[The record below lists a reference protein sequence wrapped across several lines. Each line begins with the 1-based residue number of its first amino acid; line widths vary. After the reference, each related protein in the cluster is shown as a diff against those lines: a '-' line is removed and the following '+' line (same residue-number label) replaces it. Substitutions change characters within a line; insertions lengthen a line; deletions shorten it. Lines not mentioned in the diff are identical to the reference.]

1 MPSMLMLA
9 DTQFPRFTEG
19 EGSDEKFDK
28 VYNYLY
34 MLLEQLR
41 YTLTNLG
48 SENFNTSDLGEIG
61 EVITE
66 PLSDELQIFR
76 RAMVGENGDISQIAQ
91 SGESII
97 SRISSADGK
106 ISTLTQTSSSLSSR
120 LTAAEGEI
128 SEIKQTPYGLELSVS
143 NEGTSSTIRLL
154 TNSGAEISS
163 ATVRIT
169 GVVTFAALEGEGTT
183 VINGSNITT
192 GTISG
197 NRIYGGT
204 IVGSKIYGGT
214 VTGSLVDI
222 DSSKNAILRFWNGNN
237 QIGEVA
243 TDTNAAGTG
252 KALWIVANSGNAI
265 KLHTQG
271 NISIDAGGTVFL
283 YNVQIANSDN
293 GAGAWTFTSGGI
305 KYNNNVVVAV

>member
-154 TNSGAEISS
+154 ANGTQISS
-163 ATVRIT
+163 ATVIIT
-169 GVVTFAALEGEGTT
+169 GAVTFADLEGERKT

-192 GTISG
+192 GTING
-197 NRIYGGT
+197 DRIYGGT
-204 IVGSKIYGGT
+204 IAGSKIYGGT

-222 DSSKNAILRFWNGNN
+222 DSTKNAILRFWNGNY

-252 KALWIVANSGNAI
+252 KALWIVGNSGNAI

>member
-48 SENFNTSDLGEIG
+48 SDNFNTSDLGEIG

-106 ISTLTQTSSSLSSR
+106 ISTLTQTSSLLSSR

-128 SEIKQTPYGLELSVS
+128 SEIKQTPYGLELSAS
-143 NEGTSSTIRLL
+143 NSETSSTIKLL
-154 TNSGAEISS
+154 ANGTLISS
-163 ATVRIT
+163 ATVKIT
-169 GVVTFAALEGEGTT
+169 GAVTFADLEGEGKTI
-183 VINGSNITT
+183 INGANITT

-197 NRIYGGT
+197 NRIYGGR
-204 IVGSKIYGGT
+204 IVGSEINGGKI
-214 VTGSLVDI
+214 TGSLVDI
-222 DSSKNAILRFWNGNN
+222 DSTKNAILRFWNGTNP
-237 QIGEVA
+237 IGEVA

-283 YNVQIANSDN
+283 YKVQIANSDN